1 MRRSCCNVFL
11 FCFDRGVGMDVAPS
25 VAPSGI
31 VSPEGWPNYQI
42 IVPQLLKGAVVPFL
56 GAGASMFHR
65 RLLNAPTLCPP
76 SATELAERFATTA
89 RLPRDSEEYEQI
101 RNDLPRAASYFEHVT
116 LDRDGLN
123 DELRTVFDSE
133 FEPNALHHVLAR
145 VAAQQNLLIVTTNYD
160 DMIERAFEL
169 AKIPYHLV
177 VTAIED
183 CQVKYQ
189 EPQSTDLNIVD
200 PQMLKISLRQSSII
214 YKMHGSIYRNKWQSD
229 SQFVI
234 TEEDYVAFLGRVL
247 VPPAV
252 SALFMTRRFLFLG
265 YSLRDWNFRVMLS
278 HHLQDCGK
286 LKKSWAIQSKP
297 NTIEKKLWEKKNVEI
312 FDMDLLD
319 FSRQLNEEIE
329 PLLPAA

>member
-1 MRRSCCNVFL
+1 MFW
-11 FCFDRGVGMDVAPS
+11 FDRGVGMEIAPPLAAS
-25 VAPSGI
+25 REGTSLD
-31 VSPEGWPNYQI
+31 GWPNYQI
-42 IVPQLLKGAVVPFL
+42 IVPQLLRGAVVPFL

-65 RLLNAPTLCPP
+65 RLLNEPTLCPP
-76 SATELAERFATTA
+76 SATELAERFATTT

-101 RNDLPRAASYFEHVT
+101 RSDLPRAASYFEHVT

-123 DELRTVFDSE
+123 DELKAVFDLK
-133 FEPNALHHVLAR
+133 FEPNTLHHVLAR
-145 VAAQQNLLIVTTNYD
+145 VAAQQNLLVITTNYD

-169 AKIPYHLV
+169 AKVPYHLV

-189 EPQSTDLNIVD
+189 EPGSSTLNIVD
-200 PQMLKISLRQSSII
+200 PQMLKISLRQASII
-214 YKMHGSIYRNKWQSD
+214 YKMHGSICRAQSQAD

-234 TEEDYVAFLGRVL
+234 TEEDYVSFLGRVL
-247 VPPAV
+247 VPPAI

-278 HHLQDCGK
+278 HHLQDAGR
-286 LKKSWAIQSKP
+286 LKKSWGIQSNP
-297 NTIEKKLWEKKNVEI
+297 NLIEKKLWEKKNVEI

-319 FSRQLNEEIE
+319 FSRQLSDEIA